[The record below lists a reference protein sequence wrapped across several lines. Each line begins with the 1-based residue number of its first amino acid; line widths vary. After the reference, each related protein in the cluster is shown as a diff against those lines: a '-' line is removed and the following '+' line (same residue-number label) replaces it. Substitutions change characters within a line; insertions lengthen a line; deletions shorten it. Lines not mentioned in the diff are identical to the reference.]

1 MTCHSGAHLLYLWKL
16 RTFFAQ
22 IVQSTPPAWKAS
34 EEGERGPP
42 VWRESLRTT
51 GVKPWDTDLEYTAQ
65 QQQAPR
71 SVPFQPKVDASPY
84 TPSQIDDKQEDG
96 PKVVH
101 LQYNSPIGLYSK
113 QNVKE
118 TYIGQ
123 TKVLSSGGPSS

>member
-1 MTCHSGAHLLYLWKL
+1 M
-16 RTFFAQ
+16 
-22 IVQSTPPAWKAS
+22 
-34 EEGERGPP
+34 
-42 VWRESLRTT
+42 WRESLRTT
-51 GVKPWDTDLEYTAQ
+51 GVKPWDADLEYTAQ